1 MDFYKA
7 LVQITAGRIF
17 PLLKAD
23 KLGDYIVG
31 TALETIET
39 ERLIGE
45 FEQIIVNEVY
55 ENNNS
60 IDAVTENLQQK
71 MQERGSKINSI
82 NIENAYDETEDSK
95 ANVGIWQAATNIKS
109 ARGKLKQVSYQVPSD
124 GLQWL
129 DWETAH
135 HAICSCSL
143 PRSSFGQGTWKG
155 PWPCDGCS
163 PCDESTIRQYCSS
176 SLVPGSGKF
185 VLGKFMSD
193 CLQVP

>member
-129 DWETAH
+129 D
-135 HAICSCSL
+135 
-143 PRSSFGQGTWKG
+143 
-155 PWPCDGCS
+155 
-163 PCDESTIRQYCSS
+163 
-176 SLVPGSGKF
+176 
-185 VLGKFMSD
+185 
-193 CLQVP
+193 